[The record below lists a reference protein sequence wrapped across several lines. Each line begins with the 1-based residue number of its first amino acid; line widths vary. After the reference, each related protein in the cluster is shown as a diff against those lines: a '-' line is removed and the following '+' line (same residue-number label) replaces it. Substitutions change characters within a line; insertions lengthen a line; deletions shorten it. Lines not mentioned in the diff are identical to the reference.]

1 MDVQAWIAK
10 GKEKVLSFGIK
21 QWGMLLLAGICC
33 LVIVF
38 PMDDKGEDTSNGGQ
52 INNRIQTGKTMN
64 EEQEKETDY
73 VTRLEERLEELLSGV
88 KNVGRVNVMLTVN
101 STGMKNVLQDGS
113 YETEQITETDSAGG
127 SRYSVSEKSDGTTV
141 FYDIEGSSAPY
152 ILSEIYPEITG
163 VVVIAEGSG
172 TGTVDLDILNAVQV
186 LFDVP
191 AHKIRI
197 MKMK

>member
-1 MDVQAWIAK
+1 MDLQAWVTK
-10 GKEKVLSFGIK
+10 GKEKLRSFGVK
-21 QWGMLLLAGICC
+21 EWGMILIAGLCC

-38 PMDDKGEDTSNGGQ
+38 PFGTEEEESEPEKTEYQVSGETN
-52 INNRIQTGKTMN
+52 IQYG
-64 EEQEKETDY
+64 KETDY
-73 VTRLEERLEELLSGV
+73 VVKMESRLAELLTSV
-88 KNVGRVNVMLTVN
+88 ENVGRVKVMVTVAG
-101 STGMKNVLQDGS
+101 TARKTVLQDGS
-113 YETEQITETDSAGG
+113 LEKEQTTETDSAGG
-127 SRYSVSEKSDGTTV
+127 TRSSTSERSEGTTV
-141 FYDIEGSSAPY
+141 FYDTEGENTPY
-152 ILSEIYPEITG
+152 ILSETYPAITG

>member
-1 MDVQAWIAK
+1 MNLQVWAAK
-10 GKEKVLSFGIK
+10 GMEKLRSFGVK
-21 QWGMLLLAGICC
+21 EWGMLLIAGVCC

-38 PMDDKGEDTSNGGQ
+38 P
-52 INNRIQTGKTMN
+52 TGKEKT
-64 EEQEKETDY
+64 EETQIKTGEKELVVQEAENGQDY
-73 VTRLEERLEELLSGV
+73 VTQMEHRLTELLSSVEEVGQV
-88 KNVGRVNVMLTVN
+88 KVMITVAG
-101 STGMKNVLQDGS
+101 TTTKNVLQDGS
-113 YETEQITETDSAGG
+113 REKEQSIETDSAGG
-127 SRYSVSEKSDGTTV
+127 TRNSVSERSEGTTV
-141 FYDIEGSSAPY
+141 FYDTNGENTPY
-152 ILSEIYPEITG
+152 ILNELYPKIMG